1 MTAKI
6 DACVRLPSDARF
18 QLCRAMTLRIAHAGE
33 CVRRHSLARPRSAQ
47 RVACKVQHTLPK
59 VRAPPLG
66 THTRAHKRTRSR
78 AHMHTR
84 AHMHAR
90 TCTYARARGHAAQ
103 RALVRDRV
111 RARVRVCVRVCVRA
125 CMCVCVR
132 ACVSVRA
139 RA

>member
-1 MTAKI
+1 LTAKI
-6 DACVRLPSDARF
+6 DACVRLPSDAHF

-47 RVACKVQHTLPK
+47 RAACKIQPTLPK

-90 TCTYARARGHAAQ
+90 TYTYARARGHAAQ
-103 RALVRDRV
+103 RALARDRV
-111 RARVRVCVRVCVRA
+111 RARVRVCVSVCVYV
-125 CMCVCVR
+125 CMCAR